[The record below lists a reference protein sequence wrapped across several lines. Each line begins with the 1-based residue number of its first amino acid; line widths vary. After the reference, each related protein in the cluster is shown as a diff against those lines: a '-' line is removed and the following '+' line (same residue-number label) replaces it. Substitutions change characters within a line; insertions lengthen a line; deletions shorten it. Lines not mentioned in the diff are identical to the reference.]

1 MSAVGTCKSAGIKT
15 EPRNLLRARCEI
27 DGYGRDCRILDI
39 TARRAFVESFVP
51 APTGSMVTLHFSL
64 PNGHQVCTS
73 GVVSY
78 HQIKVGFSVDF
89 TGLSA
94 GDKAQISSFVG

>member
-15 EPRNLLRARCEI
+15 EPRTLLRARCEV

-39 TARRAFVESFVP
+39 NPRRVFVESFVP
-51 APTGSMVTLHFSL
+51 APTGSRVKLNFSL
-64 PNGHQVCTS
+64 PNGHQVCTA

-78 HQIKVGFSVDF
+78 HQMKVGFSVDF
-89 TGLSA
+89 TDLSA
-94 GDKAQISSFVG
+94 GDRAQINSFVG